1 MGDPVLANRGCLPTG
16 RRAARSL
23 VGRRCRRAATGA
35 AMEVYAA
42 LLTDLQMSDR
52 LVVPDLVYVSVLG
65 ICRTGLPETRTI
77 VVISGVLAHALI
89 TVGGGFGDVPTVLSA
104 ARSAIANGGRPLADV
119 LPHAATEVLRTYE
132 KSIFSNARRST
143 APGAGSTLPGGG
155 QGHDSSRHLGA
166 ALMSSGDVGVHVTV
180 SALPPVAQHART
192 WWATGCR
199 RGRRVDRT
207 RVRKTV
213 TVVNKVGGVRLS
225 SPPALSATP
234 FRPCATRVVAQP
246 DPSPP
251 RSTQNPYPDAAP
263 PTEPAPPPPPPTNP
277 GSREPDASPARPT
290 PAVFGGEQVLPP
302 GAIRTCPG
310 RSRAPS
316 VAVATASRV
325 RWPCTCS
332 TPSWPTS
339 STTRST
345 TGENRDRKRVHPAR
359 ARRRAV
365 TVGAG

>member
-1 MGDPVLANRGCLPTG
+1 MVSISTFSTAALLEACVRIGRLTQPECEAAIEALIRGNVGDFAPNLRHARRFVAERGDTRGAMLGAMAKP
-16 RRAARSL
+16 AFWSDSP
-23 VGRRCRRAATGA
+23 A

-234 FRPCATRVVAQP
+234 FRP
-246 DPSPP
+246 
-251 RSTQNPYPDAAP
+251 
-263 PTEPAPPPPPPTNP
+263 
-277 GSREPDASPARPT
+277 
-290 PAVFGGEQVLPP
+290 
-302 GAIRTCPG
+302 
-310 RSRAPS
+310 
-316 VAVATASRV
+316 
-325 RWPCTCS
+325 
-332 TPSWPTS
+332 
-339 STTRST
+339 
-345 TGENRDRKRVHPAR
+345 
-359 ARRRAV
+359 RRRRGHTA
-365 TVGAG
+365 GAHRAGLRRRNR